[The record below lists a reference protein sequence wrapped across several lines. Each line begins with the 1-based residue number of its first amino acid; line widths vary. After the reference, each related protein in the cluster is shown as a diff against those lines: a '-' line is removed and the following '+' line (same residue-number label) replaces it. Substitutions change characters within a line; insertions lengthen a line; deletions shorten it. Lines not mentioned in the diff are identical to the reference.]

1 MSFFTDDDVKPEIV
15 DIVDPKETFHKPIGF
30 GETVSNSRT
39 AHKHAESVLSPYYN
53 EQEAITKR
61 SDYVRTREGREVD
74 EVLKDFGYS
83 GAYAG
88 SQRYGGDRDL
98 DEKDRDEAFKKYR
111 ASLPENERENVLVG
125 EALRLQGIEL
135 GRKLTLEAKEKLK
148 KTKLGTFG
156 NLFANFLG
164 AGSVMMQNPL
174 FVASQI
180 VLPEVVFAKYLASGR
195 GLTLGA
201 RVGARAGIEGV
212 AGGAYE
218 AVTQPFVAA
227 NKEEM
232 KLKHTSGDVMRN
244 ILFGTVFG
252 ASFGGAFE
260 IGAGGLRKL
269 RTGEWGISEY
279 NSHVAKHYDQMSP
292 ELRHAHELVDQATEN
307 GRMNPFGDT
316 PEGVQR
322 HIDETLKAEQFVN
335 QEIRDV
341 PQGDIEA
348 AQNLAKEIEAQSN
361 ELPDVQKLRDEFLA
375 EHQLTPAPK
384 PEGDIPDGFAF
395 LNDVANDLLPE
406 NVRVQVVDEIERAA
420 AGLKQFAGEKAETA
434 NSITL
439 REALTMRDAGASPDD
454 IWSETG
460 WFQGT
465 DGKWRF
471 EIDDSKAVFKLKD
484 LTRREDGSHH
494 TLEDILE
501 HHQLFQ
507 AYPEARN
514 IKLEFDRFSTHYDP
528 EKQVINLSLGYAGKD
543 TPEDQLLS
551 NLLHELQHWVQ
562 HKEGFTNG
570 SNATYSQAVNRAALF
585 ELDEQ
590 LRTIEEGGI
599 GHNLKPLLE
608 EMRTKLAGTE
618 EALDNDFTAL
628 GLTKEQEEAYRRS
641 AGEVEARNVQE
652 RLKLSSEERRAIAP
666 FHTQDT
672 PVEQIIDPEAPIHIE
687 RENAQLISDS
697 INQAFDELKIG
708 PHHIPEGATM
718 HFSPI
723 ERLGTVDGNYI
734 ALNRQGLI
742 STVQSYGVKIFR
754 RELIRELEKDVLDA
768 SANKALRAGEI
779 DRDEFFSNGRRREW
793 SDEAFQAEII
803 MKRNVLSIIDKAL
816 DIGGEALEPMPEIRI
831 SKIDEEG
838 LIEKYSGPSFDEA
851 KFEELTEDL
860 RAKVDSLIKK
870 EFPDRHMED
879 WETHGWAGLI
889 DGKGFF
895 DKDVMNRVKE
905 LFLAEVKEYATLARL
920 RQYEQ
925 VQQFKLK
932 KMSIESV
939 DSPEF
944 RKWFGDSKV
953 VDDEGKPLVVY
964 HGTEGDFDAF
974 STGGGRLETRD
985 TGSFFSSDPNT
996 AYSYAGNKGKMY
1008 PVYLSIKKPLV
1019 VDARGGNWNFM
1030 AHDTTIDVT
1039 GSGVMEDI
1047 FDVLDINNY
1056 PGEITTNDLARI
1068 ARERGFDG
1076 LWVKDV
1082 TDNGGKVSPFV
1093 PDGLRAKQGDIYV
1106 AFEPTQIKSINNRGT
1121 FDSNDPRILYQLGD
1135 NAPKAKSTSDSL
1147 TGTHIEAPDELY
1159 DWLGVEPAKFQ
1170 ADYTKIA
1177 KKREAT
1183 QQNNPLS
1190 DPEAV
1195 RDHVEHTLGN
1205 AVFALRHREG
1215 NWNLISIDGVG
1226 RLTSVDLRLKKSQY
1240 RVVTA
1245 HTLSNGQLEDKIRG
1259 VFKEHGEDG
1268 FKWKVDP
1275 RRSQSGVP
1283 QEDPSFVI
1291 RMGINDQLSA
1301 DDIIRYIR
1309 EMQGFQGRAGHPSV
1323 FSNSLED
1330 GIQGAFR
1337 STDNLIQIARSAID
1351 PTATLRHEAIHA
1363 LKALDLFK
1371 AEEWSLLEETA
1382 RQMDWIKKHDIEA
1395 RYKAEFDGDEATRQ
1409 RAMLEEAIA
1418 EEFSKWRRGE
1428 LEVTQEIKT
1437 IFERIQALL
1446 GQITDALRRAGI
1458 NNFEDVFQRIESGE
1472 IKNRQLPELRDDVQ
1486 YEIGVG
1492 QKGETVTPR
1501 ELVERADY
1509 ELQQAEA
1516 IGLCLKVA

>member
-39 AHKHAESVLSPYYN
+39 LHKHSEDMLSPYYN

-88 SQRYGGDRDL
+88 SQRYGGNRDL

-227 NKEEM
+227 NKKEM

-244 ILFGTVFG
+244 VLFGTVFG

-292 ELRHAHELVDQATEN
+292 ELKHAHELVDQATEN
-307 GRMNPFGDT
+307 GRLNPFGDT

-384 PEGDIPDGFAF
+384 PDGDIPDGFAF

-420 AGLKQFAGEKAETA
+420 AGLKQFAGENAETA

-439 REALTMRDAGASPDD
+439 RDAQIMRDAGASPDD

-494 TLEDILE
+494 TLEDVLE
-501 HHQLFQ
+501 HDQLFQ

-528 EKQVINLSLGYAGKD
+528 ERQVINLSLGYAGKE

-590 LRTIEEGGI
+590 LRTIEDGGI

-618 EALDNDFTAL
+618 DALDNEFTAL

-652 RLKLSSEERRAIAP
+652 RLKLSSEERKAIAP

-803 MKRNVLSIIDKAL
+803 MKRNVLSIIDKAR
-816 DIGGEALEPMPEIRI
+816 DIGGEALEPMPEIKI
-831 SKIDEEG
+831 SKIDEEE
-838 LIEKYSGPSFDEA
+838 LIEKYSGPSFDKA

-860 RAKVDSLIKK
+860 RAKVDSLMKK

-905 LFLAEVKEYATLARL
+905 LFPEEVKEYATLARL

-932 KMSIESV
+932 EMSI
-939 DSPEF
+939 D
-944 RKWFGDSKV
+944 
-953 VDDEGKPLVVY
+953 
-964 HGTEGDFDAF
+964 
-974 STGGGRLETRD
+974 
-985 TGSFFSSDPNT
+985 
-996 AYSYAGNKGKMY
+996 GN
-1008 PVYLSIKKPLV
+1008 
-1019 VDARGGNWNFM
+1019 
-1030 AHDTTIDVT
+1030 
-1039 GSGVMEDI
+1039 
-1047 FDVLDINNY
+1047 
-1056 PGEITTNDLARI
+1056 
-1068 ARERGFDG
+1068 
-1076 LWVKDV
+1076 
-1082 TDNGGKVSPFV
+1082 
-1093 PDGLRAKQGDIYV
+1093 Q
-1106 AFEPTQIKSINNRGT
+1106 
-1121 FDSNDPRILYQLGD
+1121 
-1135 NAPKAKSTSDSL
+1135 PKAKSTTDSL

-1159 DWLGVEPAKFQ
+1159 NWLGVEPAKFQ

-1183 QQNNPLS
+1183 QKNNPLS

-1215 NWNLISIDGVG
+1215 NWNLISIDGIG
-1226 RLTSVDLRLKKSQY
+1226 RLTSVDLRIKKRQY

-1337 STDNLIQIARSAID
+1337 STENLIQIARSAVD

-1395 RYKAEFDGDEATRQ
+1395 RYKAEFDGDEAARQ

>member
-39 AHKHAESVLSPYYN
+39 AHKHAESVFSPYYN

-98 DEKDRDEAFKKYR
+98 DEKDRDEAYKKYR
-111 ASLPENERENVLVG
+111 SSLPENERDNILVG
-125 EALRLQGIEL
+125 EALRLHGIEL
-135 GRKLTLEAKEKLK
+135 GRKLHLEAKEKLK
-148 KTKLGTFG
+148 KTKMNGFG
-156 NLFANFLG
+156 DLFANFLG
-164 AGSVMMQNPL
+164 AGSVMMQNP
-174 FVASQI
+174 FFIASQI

-227 NKEEM
+227 NKKEM

-395 LNDVANDLLPE
+395 LNDVANDILPE
-406 NVRVQVVDEIERAA
+406 NVRVQVVDEIERAV
-420 AGLKQFAGEKAETA
+420 GG
-434 NSITL
+434 N
-439 REALTMRDAGASPDD
+439 
-454 IWSETG
+454 
-460 WFQGT
+460 FQ
-465 DGKWRF
+465 R
-471 EIDDSKAVFKLKD
+471 
-484 LTRREDGSHH
+484 
-494 TLEDILE
+494 
-501 HHQLFQ
+501 Q
-507 AYPEARN
+507 
-514 IKLEFDRFSTHYDP
+514 ST
-528 EKQVINLSLGYAGKD
+528 KTD
-543 TPEDQLLS
+543 TPEFKKWSDNAPLVKYVDADKYEFKT
-551 NLLHELQHWVQ
+551 NEKVVV
-562 HKEGFTNG
+562 EGFHGT
-570 SNATYSQAVNRAALF
+570 S
-585 ELDEQ
+585 LDTGEQ
-590 LRTIEEGGI
+590 LAYMTGQEIIPRPVNGI
-599 GHNLKPLLE
+599 DEFK
-608 EMRTKLAGTE
+608 TKANPV
-618 EALDNDFTAL
+618 D
-628 GLTKEQEEAYRRS
+628 
-641 AGEVEARNVQE
+641 
-652 RLKLSSEERRAIAP
+652 LSSEPRSMGTFFASNPKLASEY
-666 FHTQDT
+666 
-672 PVEQIIDPEAPIHIE
+672 
-687 RENAQLISDS
+687 S
-697 INQAFDELKIG
+697 K
-708 PHHIPEGATM
+708 
-718 HFSPI
+718 
-723 ERLGTVDGNYI
+723 LGTYNY
-734 ALNRQGLI
+734 NN
-742 STVQSYGVKIFR
+742 S
-754 RELIRELEKDVLDA
+754 
-768 SANKALRAGEI
+768 
-779 DRDEFFSNGRRREW
+779 
-793 SDEAFQAEII
+793 
-803 MKRNVLSIIDKAL
+803 
-816 DIGGEALEPMPEIRI
+816 
-831 SKIDEEG
+831 
-838 LIEKYSGPSFDEA
+838 
-851 KFEELTEDL
+851 
-860 RAKVDSLIKK
+860 
-870 EFPDRHMED
+870 
-879 WETHGWAGLI
+879 
-889 DGKGFF
+889 
-895 DKDVMNRVKE
+895 
-905 LFLAEVKEYATLARL
+905 
-920 RQYEQ
+920 Q
-925 VQQFKLK
+925 V
-932 KMSIESV
+932 
-939 DSPEF
+939 
-944 RKWFGDSKV
+944 
-953 VDDEGKPLVVY
+953 
-964 HGTEGDFDAF
+964 
-974 STGGGRLETRD
+974 
-985 TGSFFSSDPNT
+985 
-996 AYSYAGNKGKMY
+996 Y
-1008 PVYLSIKKPLV
+1008 PVYITMKKPLV
-1019 VDARGGNWNFM
+1019 VDAKGSAF
-1030 AHDTTIDVT
+1030 DKISLDVEIEP
-1039 GSGVMEDI
+1039 GV
-1047 FDVLDINNY
+1047 
-1056 PGEITTNDLARI
+1056 
-1068 ARERGFDG
+1068 
-1076 LWVKDV
+1076 K
-1082 TDNGGKVSPFV
+1082 
-1093 PDGLRAKQGDIYV
+1093 LRAIVDDDGGIYGRLDQTNTNAV
-1106 AFEPTQIKSINNRGT
+1106 TQYARHAGYDGVVFKNIIDNANADLPQSTNFAVFEPTQIKSINNRGA
-1121 FDSNDPRILYQLGD
+1121 FDPDDPRMLYQLGND
-1135 NAPKAKSTSDSL
+1135 QPKAKSTTDSL

-1159 DWLGVEPAKFQ
+1159 NWLDVEPAKFQ

-1183 QQNNPLS
+1183 QKNNPLS

-1215 NWNLISIDGVG
+1215 NWNLISIDGIG
-1226 RLTSVDLRLKKSQY
+1226 RLTSVDLRLKKLQY

-1323 FSNSLED
+1323 FSNSLEG

-1337 STDNLIQIARSAID
+1337 STDNLIQIARSAVD

-1363 LKALDLFK
+1363 LKALNLFK

-1395 RYKAEFDGDEATRQ
+1395 RYKAEFEGDEATRQ

-1446 GQITDALRRAGI
+1446 GQIAEALRRAGI
-1458 NNFEDVFQRIESGE
+1458 NNFEDVFKRIESGE